1 MWGWVFI
8 GETLLGLP
16 VSGVSSL
23 ATRVQRPEA
32 KILQAVSALNDKGKE
47 AKDSSIDGH
56 KSPAN
61 GKSNGQSNR
70 KVNGKPNGGVARH
83 VLSATDTPMSG
94 RLSPSNPIP
103 AGPNVKANLI
113 KSIVTF
119 TLSGVHHDYGTLVL
133 LLDQIGRG
141 ERSAI
146 AWTEVFGVTSFFVI
160 QPFGLVLEAIVKRQ
174 WRVVKRKQ
182 VFSERAASF
191 IEFVLGNTWTWVW
204 LGWTAGWYVRTL
216 TEVGSYRAFPG
227 KPMFSITETV
237 WDWAH
242 RKYVA

>member
-1 MWGWVFI
+1 MLHIWGWVFI

-47 AKDSSIDGH
+47 IKDSSVDGH
-56 KSPAN
+56 KTPAN
-61 GKSNGQSNR
+61 GKT
-70 KVNGKPNGGVARH
+70 NGKPIGLARH

-113 KSIVTF
+113 KSMVTF

-133 LLDQIGRG
+133 LLDQIGHG

-146 AWTEVFGVTSFFVI
+146 AWTDVFGVTPFFVV
-160 QPFGLVLEAIVKRQ
+160 QPFGLVLEAVVKRQ
-174 WRVVKRKQ
+174 WRVIKKKEV
-182 VFSERAASF
+182 VSERAASF

-216 TEVGSYRAFPG
+216 TEIGTYRAFPD
-227 KPMFSITETV
+227 KPIFSITEAL

-242 RKYVA
+242 RKFVE

>member
-1 MWGWVFI
+1 M
-8 GETLLGLP
+8 
-16 VSGVSSL
+16 
-23 ATRVQRPEA
+23 QRPEA

-47 AKDSSIDGH
+47 VKDSSVDGH
-56 KSPAN
+56 KPT
-61 GKSNGQSNR
+61 
-70 KVNGKPNGGVARH
+70 NGKPNGVARH

-141 ERSAI
+141 ERTAI
-146 AWTEVFGVTSFFVI
+146 AWTDVLGVTPFFVV
-160 QPFGLVLEAIVKRQ
+160 QPFGLVLEAVVKRQ
-174 WRVVKRKQ
+174 WRVLKKKQ
-182 VFSERAASF
+182 VLSERTASF

-216 TEVGSYRAFPG
+216 TEIGAYRAFPG

-237 WDWAH
+237 WD
-242 RKYVA
+242 YVHKSVQGRVG